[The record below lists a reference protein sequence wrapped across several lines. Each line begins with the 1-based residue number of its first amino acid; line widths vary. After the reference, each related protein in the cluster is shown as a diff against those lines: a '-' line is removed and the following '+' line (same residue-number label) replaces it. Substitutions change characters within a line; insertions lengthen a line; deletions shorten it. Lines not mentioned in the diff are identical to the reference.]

1 MHLNLRHLQ
10 IFRDVARL
18 GSVSGAA
25 RAAHLSQPAVT
36 QALAGL
42 ERHFGATLLER
53 HHRGVSLTRAGGVCL
68 ARIERALTQIHDAL
82 GERTRDEKDH
92 RVRMR
97 QLDALSAVVQ
107 YGNFSAAARARRISQ
122 PSVHRAARDLE
133 TLLGRPLFERT
144 SFGIT
149 PTREA
154 QELARR
160 ARLASAELDQARSDL
175 HALAGAES
183 GHTVIGALPLSRSHW
198 LPSALLEFT
207 REHPRHR
214 VTIMDGTYEHL
225 LTALRTGEADFL
237 LGALREPSPGGD
249 LEQQHL
255 FDDPLAVIVR
265 AGHPLARKRRLR
277 ASELADFPWIAP
289 REGSPL
295 RRHFDALRA
304 AAGKR
309 LAMPAIEC
317 NSLAAGRAF
326 LLESD
331 CVMLLS
337 AQQVH
342 YECLSGQLVA
352 LPHPLGN
359 VVRPIGFTMRR
370 DWHPTTTQ
378 QRLLALLK
386 SRNRAKPAGRRTA

>member
-10 IFRDVARL
+10 VFRDVARI

-42 ERHFGATLLER
+42 EKHFGSSLLER
-53 HHRGVSLTRAGGVCL
+53 HPRGVSLTRAGGICL
-68 ARIERALTQIHDAL
+68 ARIERALAQIHDAL
-82 GERTRDEKDH
+82 GDRPRAREESDH
-92 RVRMR
+92 HVRMR

-107 YGNFSAAARARRISQ
+107 YGTFSAAARARRISQ
-122 PSVHRAARDLE
+122 PSMHRAARDLE
-133 TLLGRPLFERT
+133 NLLGRPLFERT

-160 ARLASAELDQARSDL
+160 ARLAFTELAQARSDL
-175 HALAGAES
+175 QSLKGTES

-198 LPSALLEFT
+198 LPAALLAFN
-207 REHPRHR
+207 REHPAHR

-225 LTALRTGEADFL
+225 LAALRSGETDFL

-249 LEQQHL
+249 VEQQHL
-255 FDDPLAVIVR
+255 FDDPLAIVVR
-265 AGHPLARKRRLR
+265 AGHPLAGKKRLR
-277 ASELADFPWIAP
+277 ARDLVGFPWVAP
-289 REGSPL
+289 RESSPL

-304 AAGKR
+304 AAGKQ
-309 LAMPAIEC
+309 LGAPAIEC

-331 CVMLLS
+331 CIMLLS

-370 DWHPTTTQ
+370 DWQPTTTQ
-378 QRLLALLK
+378 QRLLELLR
-386 SRNRAKPAGRRTA
+386 SRNWRRDNEDR